1 MKFLSTIILVGFLTI
16 TMSNCH
22 KCKGEN
28 PNARIIN
35 NGTSNASVQ
44 VKTSGGNTININNVA
59 SGTASAYASYAAGDV
74 TFTITV
80 STVNYVKTVN
90 VSQCYNYDI
99 AIDASNNIT
108 VKVIN
113 RN

>member
-80 STVNYVKTVN
+80 STVNYVKAVN
-90 VSQCYNYDI
+90 VSQC
-99 AIDASNNIT
+99 
-108 VKVIN
+108 
-113 RN
+113 